1 MITKLLIILIII
13 PLAAMF
19 YSIVLQSVFNK
30 VTTLKHLYNNV
41 LSGFQKIFIFLESD
55 RIICIAKISRNKFIT
70 NATFPT
76 TVIY

>member
-19 YSIVLQSVFNK
+19 YSIVLQSILNNIV
-30 VTTLKHLYNNV
+30 TLKHLYNNV
-41 LSGFQKIFIFLESD
+41 LSGFQKLFIFLESD

>member
-41 LSGFQKIFIFLESD
+41 LTGFQKIFIFLESD